1 MNQIFPTSSKCL
13 INVNPIVYFNK
24 MLTQFDFTA
33 IDELNPIL
41 QKGFNQLFE
50 KEVLFSVK

>member
-1 MNQIFPTSSKCL
+1 
-13 INVNPIVYFNK
+13 

-41 QKGFNQLFE
+41 QKGFSQLFE

>member
-1 MNQIFPTSSKCL
+1 
-13 INVNPIVYFNK
+13 